1 MDAIRAW
8 HSLILILSLKL
19 ILFKHK
25 ADLHMLNVH
34 RQVIAFDWYLPY
46 FLIKTHEISI
56 LPWLISSSIYA
67 LILSLI
73 FANNKIFPFQYRWR
87 VTFHR
92 FFDSF
97 YISRTSC
104 IVEGRLIVGVT
115 PRTTRT
121 AHTSPGMLH
130 TKVLNLISIRATQ
143 ACCRAT
149 RNYAAAVRGLSLSRI
164 CCRYELLYGSL
175 TAAPTMH

>member
-8 HSLILILSLKL
+8 HSLILSLKL
-19 ILFKHK
+19 ILFKHE
-25 ADLHMLNVH
+25 ADLHMLNVSQASYCL
-34 RQVIAFDWYLPY
+34 R
-46 FLIKTHEISI
+46 LISSLFPHKDPWNLHF
-56 LPWLISSSIYA
+56 PWLISSSIYA

-73 FANNKIFPFQYRWR
+73 FANSKIFPFQYRRR

-104 IVEGRLIVGVT
+104 IVEGRLIAGVT

-164 CCRYELLYGSL
+164 CRRYELLYCSL
-175 TAAPTMH
+175 TAAPTIH